1 MDNCDLNQLSISSRR
16 IFLYLKCYY
25 KIKKKVST
33 QNINIEKIRLVLLY
47 IYIRLKVLF
56 NLFYTIKS
64 NFNLY
69 LLYYLLL

>member
-47 IYIRLKVLF
+47 IYKIESIIQF
-56 NLFYTIKS
+56 I
-64 NFNLY
+64 LY
-69 LLYYLLL
+69 KM

>member
-33 QNINIEKIRLVLLY
+33 QNINIEKIRLVILY
-47 IYIRLKVLF
+47 IYIYKIESIIQF
-56 NLFYTIKS
+56 I
-64 NFNLY
+64 LY
-69 LLYYLLL
+69 N